1 LTTAAQ
7 TSQAVPGRVTRLLD
21 ALEQGNGCAA
31 ALLVGPHHAA
41 HLAGYSLLSMDLG

>member
-21 ALEQGNGCAA
+21 ALERNSCAA